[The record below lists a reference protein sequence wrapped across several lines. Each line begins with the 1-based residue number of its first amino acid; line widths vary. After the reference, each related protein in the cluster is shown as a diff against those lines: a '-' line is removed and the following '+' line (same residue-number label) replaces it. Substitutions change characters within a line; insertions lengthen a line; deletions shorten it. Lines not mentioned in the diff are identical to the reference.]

1 MGMFDMLGKL
11 NEVKKA
17 MEEIKSRLDTIS
29 VDGDAGEGSV
39 KVMMNGNR
47 KLTSV
52 KIASKLMSPDRKE
65 ELEELIE
72 LAINRASEKAQN
84 VSETEMKAA
93 GKGILPNIP
102 GLF

>member
-1 MGMFDMLGKL
+1 MFDMLGKL

-17 MEEIKSRLDTIS
+17 MDEIKSRLDTIS
-29 VDGDAGEGSV
+29 VDGEAGEGSV
-39 KVMMNGNR
+39 RVTANGN
-47 KLTSV
+47 KVIKSV
-52 KIASKLMSPDRKE
+52 SIADKLMQADRKE

-72 LAINRASEKAQN
+72 LAVNRALDKAQN

>member
-17 MEEIKSRLDTIS
+17 MDDIKARLDTIS
-29 VDGDAGEGSV
+29 VDGEAGEGAV
-39 KVMMNGNR
+39 KVIMNGNR
-47 KLTSV
+47 KVTSV
-52 KIASKLMSPDRKE
+52 SIADKMMTADRKE

-72 LAINRASEKAQN
+72 LAVNRAGEKAQN
-84 VSETEMKAA
+84 VSEAEMKAA
-93 GKGILPNIP
+93 GQGILPNIP